1 MKDYRYSLDKNIE
14 INYTQNN
21 TSMNYKTNSNIASIN
36 PSINNKKDLIN
47 FPSYNTRQFK
57 EEKNSNK
64 LKKLNSKYSTCY
76 NYYPRKNY
84 SKFLNHQQET
94 NFTSINKNMNNQ
106 QNTTFDDGGIYN
118 KLNTKDLIEI
128 TKKRKEIMNQ
138 QKIMEQEKK
147 KYFSNNLE
155 NLDIVLNE
163 NSNNKNKIYC
173 DEGVQ
178 TSLINNFNE
187 DIKKEEPGSTII
199 LTDKS
204 ALINQEITF
213 LSIQYSLN
221 NNNNNKENSHNNSD
235 ISKEYKNTENNDFVN
250 IDYENKENINN
261 NKIKEKEKINI
272 KTDND
277 NKNIKEKKEIS
288 NDINSNLKDLCIDK
302 ESKKDNNCQND
313 LEFTIVNNTQT
324 SQEEENNENNYMT
337 NGPETFQIELN
348 DQKQENN
355 INNLEDNNYV
365 INKNSTNKIQFKA
378 FNDSL
383 EDSQEII
390 NDNNKDVNKSKSL
403 LNTEENEI
411 TEVEEFDQNLIL
423 LQNQSKTMSSH
434 FENLDD
440 KSNLEKDENKINNN
454 NNILIEDISNN
465 NNDEEINLD
474 SLNDSLSLKHKIEN
488 KIKEEEE
495 NIDKQ
500 GVKKNNSFNKYKY
513 HTNLRNLIITDNN
526 DINSKLYFKNNLT
539 NNERYQNNNKQEE
552 KELDYYDF
560 LKLKKSDLTTNNK
573 EKEYDSKPNITSYNK
588 SKNDKQNKKIFSQNK
603 LNITTN
609 ENIKINI
616 SGIPICP
623 KKSKNSFNNKNN
635 DAICNNKYINNEN
648 DKNIIYKNIKTNNN
662 NNFLVTPRCIKKKR
676 QLNNYAEYYKLKILK
691 SKDISN
697 I

>member
-21 TSMNYKTNSNIASIN
+21 TSMNYKNNSNIASIN

-138 QKIMEQEKK
+138 QKIIEQEKK

-155 NLDIVLNE
+155 NLDIILNE
-163 NSNNKNKIYC
+163 NSNKKNKIYC

-221 NNNNNKENSHNNSD
+221 NNNNTKENSHNNSD

-250 IDYENKENINN
+250 IDYENKENINI
-261 NKIKEKEKINI
+261 NKIKEKEKEKINI

-277 NKNIKEKKEIS
+277 

-302 ESKKDNNCQND
+302 ESKKDNNYQND

-440 KSNLEKDENKINNN
+440 KSNLEKDENKINN